1 MRRKLWIILAAVAL
15 LAVLWCGCA
24 AAEITTGQCGDEV
37 NWSFDSETGVVTV
50 TGTGPMWDYHY
61 ENNPSPFDNNSSVE
75 SAVIGEGVTSVG
87 AWFFEDCRYVHDVSL
102 PLTLQRIGNGAFFNN
117 DLFSLTIPDGV
128 TFIGS
133 EAFASNR
140 TLDSVTLPDS
150 VTELG
155 RYTFHDC
162 SSLIDITI
170 PAGVTAIDSTA
181 FYDCI
186 YLKTIRGVPGTY
198 AEAFAEENSYEFV
211 SIVTVTVNGT
221 CGAGVNW
228 VLYSD
233 GTMMISGE
241 GETDDYSDGTQPWS
255 SYMDSLRRVMV
266 KSGVTRIGDSAFDGA
281 GSLLS
286 VSFPDS
292 LEAIGNGAFRGTALK
307 TVSIP
312 KRVTGIGDQAFADC
326 TGLTDASIYQ
336 FAAVLGGDAF
346 DGCAATLILHGYE
359 GSTADVY
366 AHANGIEFDAWPCS
380 RSFDCGDNVTC
391 TQDYTTGVVTVTGT
405 GPMWDYDYY
414 IPYSPLAYDESVT
427 SAVIGEGVT
436 SVGQAFFLYCTI
448 TDVSLPS
455 TLQRIGEG
463 AFYNTNLGSLTLPD
477 SVTSIGEWSFGYNQ
491 SLKSLTL
498 PDSVTELGNYAFS
511 HCAGLTTV
519 ILSEGLTEIQSG
531 TFGDCEALTDIT
543 IPAGVT
549 AIANDA
555 FENCHNLTT
564 VRGMPGTYAE
574 AFAEE
579 NSYEFVSIATVTA
592 EGTCGDS
599 MNWKLYNNGM
609 LWISGERSMDS
620 YSLES
625 PAPWYSSRASIT
637 SVSIQNGVTSIGS
650 YAFFDCCNLTGASI
664 PASVE
669 TLGSSVFEQCTSLES
684 IVIPEAVNVIPSQAF
699 SGCTSLTDATVSG
712 MTATFGSDVFKNCPA
727 GLVIHGYDRSPADL
741 YAHEMGFTFDAWPS
755 TEIGKCGDNVTYSL
769 DYITWELTISGTG
782 DMWDFIDPEWYYSGR
797 EAPWYGCREKIASV
811 VIENGVTRIGDEAFD
826 GCTGLTSAVIPDGV
840 TGIGAYAFC
849 DCTGLTG
856 VMIPDSVTTIGCC
869 AFSDCYGL
877 TGITIP
883 VGVTSIE
890 DGTFQNCID
899 MTSVTIPSG
908 VTSIGNYAFYSCTD
922 LTGVEIPDGV
932 TTIGNY
938 AFYYCSDMT
947 GITIPGSVTS
957 IGKAAFEYCSGLTG
971 ITIPGSVTSIGEIA
985 FDGCNGLTSLTIQDG
1000 VTSIGKNA
1008 FYGCYGLTSVVIPA
1022 SVTNIADVAFRFC
1035 VNLSSVTI
1043 LNPDAVIGNSNLH
1056 VFQSCS
1062 SSLILYGWPGST
1074 AETYANAAAGVTFQ
1088 AIQQAASCG
1097 DDLTWVLAGGTLS
1110 IRGTGPMEDYA
1121 GYGVTPWVAYR
1132 NSITSVVMEN
1142 GVTGVGKYAF
1152 GGLPALEN
1160 VTIPDGVTDIGD
1172 HAFYK
1177 CTNLQ
1182 GIHLPD
1188 SVQTVGPYAFD
1199 TCTAMKTVHLGSGVT
1214 SIGTYTF
1221 YDCASVT
1228 AFTVNENNTNFSA
1241 EDGVLF
1247 NKTKATLLYYPNGK
1261 TETSY
1266 TLPDSV
1272 LMISPIAFL
1281 NNHMLETVRL
1291 NNRLKMIQSFAFE
1304 GCSALESIVIP
1315 AGVTNINQYCFYECT
1330 ALTSVTVL
1338 SPNMTFG
1345 TDIFKGCTALTLYG
1359 IAGSTA
1365 ETYAD
1370 ANGIPFVASPEPTF
1384 FLPAALT
1391 AIESEAFSGIS
1402 AVAVHIP
1409 GSVTNIDGDPFAG
1422 SAVRYIWGIPG
1433 TAAQT
1438 FADAKEYIFIPV
1450 SE

>member
-1 MRRKLWIILAAVAL
+1 MRRKLWIILAAVTL

-24 AAEITTGQCGDEV
+24 AAEIITGQCGDDVE
-37 NWSFDSETGVVTV
+37 WSFDSETGVVTV
-50 TGTGPMWDYHY
+50 TGTGPMWDYDF
-61 ENNPSPFDNNSSVE
+61 NNDPSPFDGAQSIT

-87 AWFFEDCRYVHDVSL
+87 AWFFDDCNNLTAVSL
-102 PLTLQRIGNGAFFNN
+102 PSTLRRIEIGAFYDNA
-117 DLFSLTIPDGV
+117 LHSLTIPYGV
-128 TFIGS
+128 TYIGKW
-133 EAFASNR
+133 AFTKNESF
-140 TLDSVTLPDS
+140 TSLVLPDS

-155 RYTFHDC
+155 ISPFSYCTGLTTLVLSEGLTEI
-162 SSLIDITI
+162 SSYAFSECQNLTDITI
-170 PAGVTAIDSTA
+170 PAGVTAMGSYA
-181 FYDCI
+181 FENCI
-186 YLKTIRGVPGTY
+186 NITTIRGVPGTY
-198 AEAFAEENSYEFV
+198 AEDFAEENYYEFV
-211 SIVTVTVNGT
+211 SIGTVTANGT

-228 VLYSD
+228 ELYTNGVLV
-233 GTMMISGE
+233 ISGE
-241 GETDDYSDGTQPWS
+241 GAMDDYSDGTQPWS
-255 SYMDSLRRVMV
+255 SNMDSLRRVTV

-281 GSLLS
+281 GSLLT
-286 VSFPDS
+286 VSLPDDS
-292 LEAIGNGAFRGTALK
+292 LEAIGDGAFRGTALK

-312 KRVTGIGDQAFADC
+312 KSVTGIGDQAFADC

-366 AHANGIEFDAWPCS
+366 AHANGIDFDAWPCS
-380 RSFDCGDNVTC
+380 RSGECGDNVTW

-414 IPYSPLAYDESVT
+414 SPDYSPFAYDESVT
-427 SAVIGEGVT
+427 SVVIGEGVT
-436 SVGQAFFLYCTI
+436 SVGKASFLYCYNI

-455 TLQRIGEG
+455 TLQRIGDG
-463 AFYNTNLGSLTLPD
+463 AFYGNDLGSLT
-477 SVTSIGEWSFGYNQ
+477 I
-491 SLKSLTL
+491 

-519 ILSEGLTEIQSG
+519 ILSEGLTEIPG
-531 TFGDCEALTDIT
+531 DAFGDCEALTDIT

-549 AIANDA
+549 DISGNA
-555 FENCHNLTT
+555 FYNCGNLTT
-564 VRGMPGTYAE
+564 IRGIPGTYAE
-574 AFAEE
+574 TFAGTHG
-579 NSYEFVSIATVTA
+579 YEFVATMTVTA

-599 MNWKLYNNGM
+599 VNWALYDGGT
-609 LWISGERSMDS
+609 LRITGAGSMDS

-637 SVSIQNGVTSIGS
+637 FVTIQNGVTSIGS

-664 PASVE
+664 PTSVE

-684 IVIPEAVNVIPSQAF
+684 IVIPEAVNLIPSQAF
-699 SGCTSLTDATVSG
+699 SGCSSLTDATVSG
-712 MTATFGSDVFKNCPA
+712 ITATFGSDVFKNCPA

-755 TEIGKCGDNVTYSL
+755 SESGTCGDNVTYYL
-769 DYITWELTISGTG
+769 DYFTNELTISGTG
-782 DMWDFIDPEWYYSGR
+782 DMRDFSDPEMGSIDSR
-797 EAPWYGCREKIASV
+797 APWWRRREKIASV
-811 VIENGVTRIGDEAFD
+811 VIGNGVTSIGREAFD
-826 GCTGLTSAVIPDGV
+826 GCTGLTSVV
-840 TGIGAYAFC
+840 
-849 DCTGLTG
+849 
-856 VMIPDSVTTIGCC
+856 IPDSVTTIG
-869 AFSDCYGL
+869 D
-877 TGITIP
+877 
-883 VGVTSIE
+883 
-890 DGTFQNCID
+890 
-899 MTSVTIPSG
+899 
-908 VTSIGNYAFYSCTD
+908 
-922 LTGVEIPDGV
+922 
-932 TTIGNY
+932 Y

-957 IGKAAFEYCSGLTG
+957 IGKAAFYDCTGLTSVVIPDGVTSIGALAFSDCTGLTG
-971 ITIPGSVTSIGEIA
+971 ITIPGSVTSFGGSA
-985 FDGCNGLTSLTIQDG
+985 FSGCTGLTGITIQDG
-1000 VTSIGKNA
+1000 VTQIGNSA
-1008 FYGCYGLTSVVIPA
+1008 FSGCTGLTGVVIPD
-1022 SVTNIADVAFRFC
+1022 SVTSIGYWAFEGC
-1035 VNLSSVTI
+1035 TGLTGVTI
-1043 LNPDAVIGNSNLH
+1043 LNPDAVIGNSNRN
-1056 VFQSCS
+1056 VFTDCPST
-1062 SSLILYGWPGST
+1062 LILYGWPGST
-1074 AETYANAAAGVTFQ
+1074 AETYANAVTSITFQ
-1088 AIQQAASCG
+1088 AIQDTASCG
-1097 DDLTWVLAGGTLS
+1097 DDLTWVLADGTLF

-1142 GVTGVGKYAF
+1142 GVTGVGKYSF

-1160 VTIPDGVTDIGD
+1160 VTIPDSVTDIGD

-1177 CTNLQ
+1177 CTKLQ
-1182 GIHLPD
+1182 GIRIPD

-1199 TCTAMKTVHLGSGVT
+1199 TCTGMKTVHIGSGVT

-1221 YDCASVT
+1221 YDCDSVT
-1228 AFTVNENNTNFSA
+1228 AFTVDGNNTSFSA

-1266 TLPDSV
+1266 TIPDSV

-1315 AGVTNINQYCFYECT
+1315 AGVTNINQYCFYACT
-1330 ALTSVTVL
+1330 ALTRVTVL
-1338 SPNMTFG
+1338 SPDMTFSG
-1345 TDIFKGCTALTLYG
+1345 DNIFGGCTALTLYG

-1422 SAVRYIWGIPG
+1422 SVVRYIWGIPG

-1450 SE
+1450 AE